1 MATNYRQRYSS
12 ASWAEELRTIL
23 IIGLGGI
30 GNGLA
35 QQLAAIGHKLVLQDH
50 DIVSTENLFP
60 QKFMISQLNTPK
72 VLAAADLIEAYY
84 GVKPFYTI
92 ETKFDEK
99 STAYPITM
107 SCVDNMTARKLIFEA
122 WKKLDNRE
130 LLLDGRMSGE
140 AYSLYVVTKET
151 EDEYA
156 KTLYEDSDIAD
167 APCTY
172 KITAFVAA
180 NIQSEYTQALCNYLS
195 DMPLEFKYEY
205 VGQINLR
212 QWT

>member
-1 MATNYRQRYSS
+1 M
-12 ASWAEELRTIL
+12 
-23 IIGLGGI
+23 GGI

-50 DIVSTENLFP
+50 DLVEDSNLFP
-60 QKFMISQLNTPK
+60 AKFMISQLGKSK
-72 VLAAADLIEAYY
+72 VEAVTELLYLHY
-84 GVKPFYTI
+84 GITPFYTI

-99 STAYPITM
+99 STVYPITM

-122 WKKLDNRE
+122 WKRLENRE
-130 LLLDGRMSGE
+130 LLLDGRLTGE
-140 AYSLYVVTKET
+140 AYQLYVVTKET

>member
-1 MATNYRQRYSS
+1 M
-12 ASWAEELRTIL
+12 
-23 IIGLGGI
+23 GGI

-50 DIVSTENLFP
+50 DSVSLENVNP
-60 QKFMISQLNTPK
+60 QRFMISQIGLNK
-72 VLAAADLIEAYY
+72 CDAASDLMKLYY
-84 GVKPFYTI
+84 DTSPFYTI
-92 ETKFDEK
+92 QTKFDEK

-107 SCVDNMTARKLIFEA
+107 SCVDNMTTRKLIFEA
-122 WKKLDNRE
+122 WRKLDNRE
-130 LLLDGRMSGE
+130 LLLDGRMSAE
-140 AYSLYVVTKET
+140 SYQLYIVTKET

>member
-1 MATNYRQRYSS
+1 
-12 ASWAEELRTIL
+12 
-23 IIGLGGI
+23 LGGI